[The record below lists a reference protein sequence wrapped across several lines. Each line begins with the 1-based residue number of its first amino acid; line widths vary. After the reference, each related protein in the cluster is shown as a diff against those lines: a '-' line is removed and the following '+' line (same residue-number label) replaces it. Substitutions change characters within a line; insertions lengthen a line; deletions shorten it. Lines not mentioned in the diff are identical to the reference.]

1 MTMDAQAASHPAP
14 CAHRRCCRCVL
25 MVGQS
30 ATPRGLQDILQEYT
44 VLKARAGQVHTAMT
58 MARRLSS
65 ASAHLSSLWRG
76 PPVGVCVSAEEHA
89 ALVRSLHA
97 HAAPS
102 ESEASS
108 GAASLPVT
116 MMDQLAD
123 LLGDYSAAR
132 RMAATGIVPGGRVR
146 RVRAAESLAP
156 MPTLATAA
164 AAQAAP
170 AMSQG
175 STAAAEAVPAPAPS
189 LVSPLKRRRK
199 GSPQRRIVPHPVYDS
214 SAADPMYTS
223 ALHNPLPAAAV
234 SVSPPPLLRPLSPFQ
249 LPTHLPLHR
258 LGAFVEMSVDREGFE
273 QLFAGELGAGDASD
287 GGVQHAS
294 AFTEALAAFINQRAE
309 QQMQLPQQQPHPGL
323 SDGSAFFPATTS
335 AAAAASTSS
344 SASGARLASPPSV
357 PLSLSDAALKEIT
370 EICLRDPATSRLLDQ
385 AFSVAVPDDAS
396 MLSPSSQ
403 QETPNDADRDD
414 HHSQV
419 HSPLTPAPF
428 GATPAAAPA
437 ATAVAA
443 TAPAGL
449 VSPRRSRRVAGGAKE
464 SPNVANQLS
473 SAVIRPHTAAASP
486 LPAPTPP
493 SAAAA
498 AANGVAVP
506 TSEPMAVDADAEADD
521 LALLDS
527 LNADNVDDILSSVRN
542 PAAAAAQ
549 QPRLA

>member
-1 MTMDAQAASHPAP
+1 
-14 CAHRRCCRCVL
+14 
-25 MVGQS
+25 
-30 ATPRGLQDILQEYT
+30 
-44 VLKARAGQVHTAMT
+44 
-58 MARRLSS
+58 
-65 ASAHLSSLWRG
+65 
-76 PPVGVCVSAEEHA
+76 
-89 ALVRSLHA
+89 
-97 HAAPS
+97 
-102 ESEASS
+102 
-108 GAASLPVT
+108 

-132 RMAATGIVPGGRVR
+132 RMAATGIAPGGRAR
-146 RVRAAESLAP
+146 RVRGAESLTP
-156 MPTLATAA
+156 MPTSAIAAAA

-175 STAAAEAVPAPAPS
+175 TGAAVEAVPAPAPALS

-199 GSPQRRIVPHPVYDS
+199 GSPQRRIVPHPVYDTT
-214 SAADPMYTS
+214 AADPMYAA
-223 ALHNPLPAAAV
+223 ALHNPLPATAA

-273 QLFAGELGAGDASD
+273 QLFAGELGGGDASD
-287 GGVQHAS
+287 GGVPHGS

-309 QQMQLPQQQPHPGL
+309 QQMQLPQQQQHSGL
-323 SDGSAFFPATTS
+323 SDGSSFFPASTA

-344 SASGARLASPPSV
+344 SASGARPPSPPSV

-437 ATAVAA
+437 ATAVATVA
-443 TAPAGL
+443 AAGL
-449 VSPRRSRRVAGGAKE
+449 VSPRRSRRVAGGTKE
-464 SPNVANQLS
+464 SPNVASQLS

-493 SAAAA
+493 SAAAS

-506 TSEPMAVDADAEADD
+506 TSEAMAVDADAEADD

-549 QPRLA
+549 QPQLP